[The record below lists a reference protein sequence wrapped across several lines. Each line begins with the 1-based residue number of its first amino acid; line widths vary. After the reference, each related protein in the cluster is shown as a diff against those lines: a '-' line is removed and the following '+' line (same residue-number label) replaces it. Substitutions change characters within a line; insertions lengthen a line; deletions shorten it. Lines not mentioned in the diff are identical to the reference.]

1 MRRNNSIAPDE
12 SPGLSSDIVDSLSEM
27 LKNMGRKLA
36 LPDQPPVSMA
46 SVCDLLDLPVE
57 RIVEEP
63 PVFDEME
70 DVEEEG
76 GEVRGEDV
84 DDDILEEFGSALEVD
99 DIEPLPPLSLREA
112 RDYAG
117 RLLEFV
123 TINQD
128 FIKRDG
134 SSSTRDYSKD
144 LDALIQALA
153 CVRETTRT
161 RQGNLL
167 TWLVPSSSGAI
178 E

>member
-1 MRRNNSIAPDE
+1 MRRNNRVAPDE
-12 SPGLSSDIVDSLSEM
+12 SSGLPSDIVDSLSEM

-36 LPDQPPVSMA
+36 LPNQPPVSMA

-63 PVFDEME
+63 PVLDVME
-70 DVEEEG
+70 DVEEVCE
-76 GEVRGEDV
+76 
-84 DDDILEEFGSALEVD
+84 DDDDATREEYRSSLEVD

-112 RDYAG
+112 RGYAA
-117 RLLEFV
+117 RLMEFV

-134 SSSTRDYSKD
+134 SSSTRDYSND
-144 LDALIQALA
+144 IDALIQALA

-161 RQGNLL
+161 RQANLL
-167 TWLVPSSSGAI
+167 TWLTQSSSGATD
-178 E
+178 

>member
-1 MRRNNSIAPDE
+1 
-12 SPGLSSDIVDSLSEM
+12 
-27 LKNMGRKLA
+27 MGRKLA

-63 PVFDEME
+63 LVFDVIE

-76 GEVRGEDV
+76 GEVCEEDV
-84 DDDILEEFGSALEVD
+84 DDAIPEEFGSALEVD

-112 RDYAG
+112 RNYVG
-117 RLLEFV
+117 WFMEFV

-128 FIKRDG
+128 SIKRDG
-134 SSSTRDYSKD
+134 SSSTRDCSND
-144 LDALIQALA
+144 LDAPNQALA

-161 RQGNLL
+161 R
-167 TWLVPSSSGAI
+167 
-178 E
+178 